1 MDKIG
6 QIEIRVSGSE
16 GNNPLSPDN
25 YDISEIRAMLDN
37 IEDILYPGNKKN
49 RPDISYQIE
58 EGSVRNIFKTSMQAV
73 VTFTAVAGMI
83 NKSGSIDGLE
93 LPTAKAIEGIQ
104 NIARNKNYS
113 FEIKTSVSDNVVLN
127 ITPQTTYERSA
138 NLWVDAEFYF
148 YGTLTNAGGKGK
160 ANIHLDTKEVG
171 SIIIETDKQF
181 LKEEPENL
189 LYKDYGVRVIGKQN
203 LETGEIDKS
212 ALKLIQLIDYSP
224 KYDEQYLNGLIA
236 KASPK
241 FKGIDP
247 DKWLNEIR
255 GGYDYD

>member
-6 QIEIRVSGSE
+6 QIEIRVIGTD
-16 GNNPLSPDN
+16 GNNPLTPDN
-25 YDISEIRAMLDN
+25 YDIREIRAMLDN
-37 IEDILYPGNKKN
+37 IEDILYPGSKKG

-73 VTFTAVAGMI
+73 VAFTAVAGMI
-83 NKSGSIDGLE
+83 NRSNSIDGLE
-93 LPTAKAIEGIQ
+93 LPTAKAIENIQ

-113 FEIKTSVSDNVVLN
+113 FEVKTSATDDIVLN
-127 ITPQTTYERSA
+127 ITPQTSYERTA

-148 YGTLTNAGGKGK
+148 YGQLTNAGGKGK
-160 ANIHLDTKEVG
+160 ANIHLDTKELGTV
-171 SIIIETDKQF
+171 IIETDKQF
-181 LKEEPENL
+181 LKDEPENL
-189 LYKDYGVRVIGKQN
+189 LYKEYGVRVVGKQN

-212 ALKLIQLIDYSP
+212 ALKLIQLIDYTP
-224 KYDEQYLNGLIA
+224 LYDEKYLNNLIA

-241 FKGIDP
+241 FKGLNP
-247 DKWLNEIR
+247 DQWLNEIR

>member
-6 QIEIRVSGSE
+6 QIEIRVSGNE
-16 GNNPLSPDN
+16 GNNPLAPDN
-25 YDISEIRAMLDN
+25 YDIREIKVMLDN
-37 IEDILYPGNKKN
+37 IEDILYPTNKKN
-49 RPDISYQIE
+49 RPDISYQIAN
-58 EGSVRNIFKTSMQAV
+58 GSVRNIFKTSMQAV
-73 VTFTAVAGMI
+73 VTFTAVVGMI
-83 NKSGSIDGLE
+83 NESNSIDGLE
-93 LPTAKAIEGIQ
+93 LSTAKAIENIQ
-104 NIARNKNYS
+104 NIARNKNYF
-113 FEIKTSVSDNVVLN
+113 FEIRTSISDNVVLK
-127 ITPQTTYERSA
+127 ITPQTKYERSA
-138 NLWVDAEFYF
+138 NLWIDAEFYF

-171 SIIIETDKQF
+171 SIIIETDRQF

-203 LETGEIDKS
+203 LETGEIDTS

-241 FKGIDP
+241 FKGIDS
-247 DKWLNEIR
+247 DKWVNEMR